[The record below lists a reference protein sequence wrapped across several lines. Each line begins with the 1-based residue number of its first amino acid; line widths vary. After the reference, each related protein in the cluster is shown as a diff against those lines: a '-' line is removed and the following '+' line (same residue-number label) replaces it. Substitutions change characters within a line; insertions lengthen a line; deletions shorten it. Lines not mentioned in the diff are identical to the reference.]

1 MIKPLKV
8 LLWTEEEDH
17 EELLA
22 YNLIREGFAVA
33 SVSDEKDIVPQNL
46 AISPD
51 VILMGDCSSDEKFI
65 EITRQV
71 KEDSEGKGPAIVCI
85 TTRSVIEKDD
95 PVCMATDACLMLPAK
110 PRDIIAKVVAV
121 VAENKTEDCC

>member
-1 MIKPLKV
+1 MTTPLKV

-33 SVSDEKDIVPQNL
+33 SVSDEEDIVPQNL

-65 EITRQV
+65 QITEEI
-71 KEDSEGKGPAIVCI
+71 KENSTGKGPAIVCI
-85 TTRSVIEKDD
+85 TTRSIIDVDD
-95 PVCMATDACLMLPAK
+95 PVCKTTDACLTLPAK
-110 PRDIIAKVVAV
+110 PRDIIAKIVAV
-121 VAENKTEDCC
+121 VTEIETKNCC